1 MFTPF
6 AFFKKPKVTIIAPP
20 PPPFVPSDADAQAFI
35 TAAAITN
42 ETQQIAI
49 DNLAIALKGKTGIWN
64 KMKAIYPVVG
74 GTAFSHQFNLKNPNE
89 NYNSF
94 PLTFNGTIN
103 HSSTG
108 MLPDG
113 TTGYA
118 NTHFNPLLEVID
130 PEYDW
135 TAHFS
140 VYFGAPDI
148 GTYVGAQAGVNII
161 RGTDSDTFYA
171 GESQFLITGYD
182 SAKGAYKSAYAINT
196 DSGPNIPERDFSDS
210 PAGGLYVVNRNNSII
225 KVFKQNILAETDSDN
240 RTPFWANNNF
250 YLLGMNRYYP
260 DLDAY
265 DIQYGTRQL
274 RFATIGDGLTDAEAT
289 DLYNAITNFQTA
301 LGRAV

>member
-6 AFFKKPKVTIIAPP
+6 AFFKNPKVTITAPP
-20 PPPFVPSDADAQAFI
+20 APYVPSDSDAQAFI

-42 ETQQIAI
+42 EAQQTAI
-49 DNLAIALKGKTGIWN
+49 DNLVIALKSKTGIWT

-74 GTAFSHQFNLKNPNE
+74 GTNAAHKWNLKDPRDLDVA
-89 NYNSF
+89 F
-94 PLTFNGTIN
+94 RLTFNGTIN

-113 TTGYA
+113 TSGYS
-118 NTHFNPLLEVID
+118 NTHYNPLLEVID

-140 VYFGAPDI
+140 VYFNG
-148 GTYVGAQAGVNII
+148 GTTDGYQAGVNII
-161 RGTDSDTFYA
+161 RGTDGDTFSA
-171 GESQFLITGYD
+171 GESQFLITLPAQ
-182 SAKGAYKSAYAINT
+182 SKSAYAINT
-196 DSGPNIPERDFSDS
+196 DSGPNILDREFPDN
-210 PAGGLYVVNRNNSII
+210 AGSGLYVVNRNSSTI

-240 RTPFWANNNF
+240 RTPFWANDNF
-250 YLLGMNRYYP
+250 YLLGMNRYYL
-260 DLDAY
+260 DLNAY

-274 RFATIGDGLTDAEAT
+274 AFATIGDGLTDAEAT
-289 DLYNAITNFQTA
+289 DLYNAITGFQTA